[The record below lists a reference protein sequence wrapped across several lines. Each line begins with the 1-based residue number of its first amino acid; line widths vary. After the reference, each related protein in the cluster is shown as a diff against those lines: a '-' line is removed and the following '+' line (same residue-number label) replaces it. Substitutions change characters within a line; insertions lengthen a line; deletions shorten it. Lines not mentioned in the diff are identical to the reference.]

1 MAKPTVD
8 SLNRTL
14 DGLERR
20 YAAEFAGRARHTRD
34 LEVMEKLA
42 SKAAAV
48 LAKARKLPRK
58 ARGVSAL
65 VERAFE
71 RTRTYRT
78 EVRAIAEAQTV
89 GRPRVALQ
97 GLTTRAAL
105 LDKRYRRCFAGQARV
120 SRDLE
125 LIRDLSWALRQ
136 TIAALEEL
144 AEEHPEL
151 AAEAELDRWH
161 GQVALL
167 AEEED
172 AIVEAQAAVADPAA
186 RMGTLA
192 TLANAQ
198 FAAYRT
204 LFGGKPRASRSL
216 RALDRIT
223 TSLDRLAREMADPSV
238 QAVGEGQ
245 AAENLRLVERQ
256 LAGCRAERGPVAEAQ
271 AAMRPVERAGHL
283 GAAANEVFKAYRI
296 HFAGQ
301 DRRTRDLD
309 LMDQLCERLAELEAE
324 MFDLAGQLDPGGA
337 GRANADNLEV
347 VRRTWSS
354 YEDEREKIRE
364 AQQGTPPPTPIQDA
378 TGFLDLLGK

>member
-34 LEVMEKLA
+34 LEVIEKLA

-58 ARGVSAL
+58 GRGVSAL

-78 EVRAIAEAQTV
+78 EARAIAEAQTV
-89 GRPRVALQ
+89 GRPRVELQ
-97 GLTTRAAL
+97 GLVTRGAL

-120 SRDLE
+120 TRDLE
-125 LIRDLSWALRQ
+125 LLRDIAWTLRQ
-136 TIAALEEL
+136 TIAGLETL
-144 AEEHPEL
+144 VEEHPEL
-151 AAEAELDRWH
+151 APEAELDRWH

-167 AEEED
+167 GDEEE
-172 AIVEAQAAVADPAA
+172 AIVEAQAGVSDPAE
-186 RMGTLA
+186 RVGTLA

-223 TSLDRLAREMADPSV
+223 VSLERLSREMGDP
-238 QAVGEGQ
+238 AVLAAGGAQ
-245 AAENLRLVERQ
+245 AADNLRLVEQQ
-256 LAGCRAERGPVAEAQ
+256 LAGCRAERGAIAEAQ
-271 AAMRPVERAGHL
+271 AAMRPSERAGHL

-301 DRRTRDLD
+301 DRRTRDLP
-309 LMDQLCERLAELEAE
+309 LMDQLCERLAELEGE
-324 MFDLAGQLDPGGA
+324 MFDLASQGA

-364 AQQGTPPPTPIQDA
+364 AQQGPPPPTPIQDA
-378 TGFLDLLGK
+378 TGFLNLLDR